1 MVEHTIQ
8 KKEVSRLVHLY
19 EEPPHALSGPT
30 SSLKP
35 QTKPKLLTIA
45 PKVSS
50 FSSEFHKKGEDV
62 LYKWAPDNHYFL
74 LSSTSNL

>member
-30 SSLKP
+30 SSLEP

-62 LYKWAPDNHYFL
+62 
-74 LSSTSNL
+74 